1 MKKPIAPTDQRPEWP
16 EMLFGSKSVR
26 GLLPL
31 LEQLPPLS
39 DHPNRA
45 LQTRDVFVAH
55 LLAFF
60 NPTLRSLRT
69 LEDFS
74 QTRQAQRYLAV
85 DRLPKS
91 TLADFHRL
99 ADPAVLEPVVAH
111 LLRETA
117 RRGLK
122 APADLPAS
130 VGQVLAVDG
139 TFLALAADVAWA
151 VRHGTHTGKPKAGV
165 RIDVHLDVASGL
177 PRVVNVHGAGTSEPA
192 SAAPSIVPGAVHIYD
207 RGYFDFALIQR
218 HLDLSTTVP
227 APFVMR
233 MREPGQRSPKFD
245 RHEQRSLS
253 ERDRAAGV
261 ISDHVGRLAGSQHR
275 TAPQGL
281 LREVVIASSDEPG
294 GVIRLLTDLL
304 DVPAWVIGLLY
315 RYRWRVELFF
325 RWLKTTA
332 HFRHLLSERREA
344 IAFEVYVAV
353 IGTLLLALRWD
364 ARPSK
369 YAFGLLHQ
377 VAGGGA
383 TAEEILPILAERER
397 RCALDRESQRRRQ
410 EKKAEAKRA

>member
-1 MKKPIAPTDQRPEWP
+1 MATDETND
-16 EMLFGSKSVR
+16 
-26 GLLPL
+26 PL
-31 LEQLPPLS
+31 
-39 DHPNRA
+39 
-45 LQTRDVFVAH
+45 V
-55 LLAFF
+55 
-60 NPTLRSLRT
+60 
-69 LEDFS
+69 
-74 QTRQAQRYLAV
+74 
-85 DRLPKS
+85 
-91 TLADFHRL
+91 
-99 ADPAVLEPVVAH
+99 DPAVLEPIVAH
-111 LLRETA
+111 LVQETA
-117 RRGLK
+117 RRGVA
-122 APADLPAS
+122 APADLPDS
-130 VGQVLAVDG
+130 IRQVLAVDG

-151 VRHGTHTGKPKAGV
+151 VRHRTNTGQPKASV

-192 SAAPSIVPGAVHIYD
+192 SATPSIVPGAVHISD
-207 RGYFDFALIQR
+207 RGYFDFALIRR
-218 HLDLSTTVP
+218 HLDLSTTDP

-233 MREPGQRSPKFD
+233 MREPGERSPKFD
-245 RHEQRSLS
+245 RHEPRSLS

-261 ISDHVGRLAGSQHR
+261 ISDHVGRLAGSRHR

-281 LREVVIASSDEPG
+281 LREVVIASSDQPG

-315 RYRWRVELFF
+315 RYRWQVELFF
-325 RWLKTTA
+325 RWLKAAT

>member
-1 MKKPIAPTDQRPEWP
+1 MRAEHPEQRPEWP
-16 EMLFGSKSVR
+16 EMIFGSKSVR

-85 DRLPKS
+85 ARLPKS

-99 ADPAVLEPVVAH
+99 GDPAVLEPILTH
-111 LLRETA
+111 LLQETA
-117 RRGLK
+117 RRGLP
-122 APADLPAS
+122 APAGLPDS
-130 VGQVLAVDG
+130 IRQVLAVDG

-151 VRHGTHTGKPKAGV
+151 VRHATSHGKPRASV

-177 PRVVNVHGAGTSEPA
+177 PQVVNVHGAGTSEPA
-192 SAAPSIVPGAVHIYD
+192 GATASIVPGAVHVYD

-218 HLDLSTTVP
+218 HLDLSATV
-227 APFVMR
+227 ATPFVMR
-233 MREPGQRSPKFD
+233 MREPGERSPKFD
-245 RHEQRSLS
+245 RHE
-253 ERDRAAGV
+253 ERPLGARDGAAGV
-261 ISDHVGRLAGSQHR
+261 ISDQIGRLAGSRHR
-275 TAPQGL
+275 TAPNGL
-281 LREVVIASSDEPG
+281 LRAVVIRSPDEPG
-294 GVIRLLTDLL
+294 GVIRLLTNLL
-304 DVPAWVIGLLY
+304 DVPAWMIGLLY
-315 RYRWRVELFF
+315 RYRWQVELFF
-325 RWLKTTA
+325 RWLKATA
-332 HFRHLLSERREA
+332 HFRHLLSEQREA

-369 YAFGLLHQ
+369 YAFALLHQ
-377 VAGGGA
+377 VASGGA
-383 TAEEILPILAERER
+383 MAAEIFPILTERER
-397 RCALDRESQRRRQ
+397 RCALDRESQRRRR
-410 EKKAEAKRA
+410 EKKAEAKGA

>member
-1 MKKPIAPTDQRPEWP
+1 MATDRPEPSPEWP
-16 EMLFGSKSVR
+16 EAIFASKSVR
-26 GLLPL
+26 ELLPL

-39 DHPNRA
+39 DHPNRG

-60 NPTLRSLRT
+60 NPTLRSLRA

-74 QTRQAQRYLAV
+74 QTRQARRYLAV

-99 ADPAVLEPVVAH
+99 VDPAVLTPVVDH
-111 LLRETA
+111 LLAETA
-117 RRGLK
+117 RRGGST
-122 APADLPAS
+122 PADLPDS
-130 VGQVLAVDG
+130 IRQVLAVDG

-151 VRHGTHTGKPKAGV
+151 VRHATDAGKPKASV
-165 RIDVHLDVASGL
+165 RVDVHLDVASGL

-192 SAAPSIVPGAVHIYD
+192 SAATSLVAGAVHVYD
-207 RGYFDFALIQR
+207 RGFFDFALIRR
-218 HLDLSTTVP
+218 HLDLSRDVVT
-227 APFVMR
+227 PFVIR
-233 MREPGQRSPKFD
+233 MREPGERSPKFD
-245 RHEQRSLS
+245 RHESRPPTPK
-253 ERDRAAGV
+253 DGPAGV
-261 ISDHVGRLAGSQHR
+261 VSDHVGRLAGSQHR
-275 TAPQGL
+275 APPDGP
-281 LREVVIASSDEPG
+281 LREVVIRAPEEVG
-294 GVIRLLTDLL
+294 GVIRLVTDLL

-315 RYRWRVELFF
+315 RHRWQVELFF
-325 RWLKTTA
+325 RWLKVSA
-332 HFRHLLSERREA
+332 HFRHLLSQRREA

-369 YAFGLLHQ
+369 YAFSLLSQ

-397 RCALDRESQRRRQ
+397 RSALDRESQRRRR
-410 EKKAEAKRA
+410 EKKAEARRA